1 MEVVNLVAPERVES
15 GTAGASARR
24 ELERRKAKGDVGS
37 GLSTPNSVP

>member
-24 ELERRKAKGDVGS
+24 ELGVEKPRGIVGS